1 MSEGNVTSCRTSEP
15 GFLVLN
21 NKIAWDR
28 GEPVNLNVSD
38 EGLRISSSTEY
49 TTDLEVELDKLGG
62 VLTLTDFAVAECS
75 MLYFLD
81 AEEGAIWLY
90 EPRQKYFER
99 LDCFNLPF
107 KNPTSITYAPGN
119 FYVADTEAEQRVY
132 ALAAINW
139 QVRWTI
145 PPQPVS
151 ADKQLKPAKP
161 FEPIDLAVDADGNLY
176 ALDQSNLAVLKFDT
190 EGHLTAIIGQT
201 ELASAKPV
209 SIAVALNKSL
219 YVLDALNEKVLRY
232 STHDGTLEDA
242 SFIIFQD
249 WIDKSRLPSEFEA
262 SVLATDSRGNI
273 YVGDRHEPGANQ
285 EDDRFISIFD
295 RNGKYAGEV
304 VGFRGAAEQLV
315 VDAENR
321 IYVFNKEAATADAP
335 ARERLVV
342 LKPLE
347 KYLKLSGT
355 SLVAGTYFSHSFDS
369 AASGNT
375 WHKFVLDG
383 ELPENTQLRV
393 SYLTGEEKGATEALL
408 QDETKSLS
416 EKNNLGWSSP
426 VVNATDA
433 LIKGVEGRYLWLK
446 IEFIGSEAAS
456 PLLRSVRVQFP
467 RVSYLRYLP
476 AVYQDDER
484 SRDFLERFLSV
495 FETFFGA
502 LERQID
508 HIARIFDP
516 QAARGADEFLHWIGS
531 WLAIAVDKNWSDE
544 RLRRLIMRA
553 PSLYKKR
560 GTRAGIEEII
570 EIYTGER
577 PIVVERF
584 QLECAD
590 ADPTSD
596 GFKIFRELF
605 ESNPYCFCVLLKPFP
620 SVGED
625 DRRSLNR
632 ILKAEK
638 PAHTCA
644 GLLTLQPWIY
654 LDMHTYLDI
663 NTYLS
668 EPDMRLDLG
677 GAMPQD
683 TVLTDAEDSGQL
695 ERRSRLNIDM
705 TLT

>member
-1 MSEGNVTSCRTSEP
+1 M
-15 GFLVLN
+15 LN
-21 NKIAWDR
+21 NRGAWEE
-28 GEPVNLNVSD
+28 GVPVNLSVSD
-38 EGLRISSSTEY
+38 EGLKISSSTEY

-81 AEEGAIWLY
+81 GEERAIWLY

-99 LDCFNLPF
+99 LDCFDLPF
-107 KNPTSITYAPGN
+107 KKPTSITYAPGN
-119 FYVADTEAEQRVY
+119 FFVADTEGEQRVY
-132 ALAAINW
+132 ALAAVNW

-145 PPQPVS
+145 PPEPVS
-151 ADKQLKPAKP
+151 ADKTLKLTKP
-161 FEPIDLAVDADGNLY
+161 FEPIDLAVDSDGNLY
-176 ALDQSNLAVLKFDT
+176 ALDQSNLAVLKFDA
-190 EGHLTAIIGQT
+190 EGNLISIIGES
-201 ELASAKPV
+201 ELGTAKPV

-219 YVLDALNEKVLRY
+219 YVLDTLQGKVLRFD
-232 STHDGTLEDA
+232 THDGTLEDA
-242 SFIIFQD
+242 DFIVFQE
-249 WIDKSRLPSEFEA
+249 WIDKGRLPAEFEA
-262 SVLATDSRGNI
+262 SVIATDSRGNI
-273 YVGDRHEPGANQ
+273 YVGDRHALGSNQ

-295 RNGKYAGEV
+295 GNGQYAGEV
-304 VGFRGAAEQLV
+304 VGFRGAALQLV

-321 IYVFNKEAATADAP
+321 IYVFNKEAATSDTAAK
-335 ARERLVV
+335 ERLVV

-347 KYLKLSGT
+347 KFLKLSGT

-375 WHKFVLDG
+375 WHKFVLDAS
-383 ELPENTQLRV
+383 LPENTQLRV
-393 SYLTGEEKGATEALL
+393 SYLIGEERGATDALL
-408 QDETKSLS
+408 QDETKPLTD
-416 EKNNLGWSSP
+416 KNNLGWSSP
-426 VVNATDA
+426 VVNASDA
-433 LIKGVEGRYLWLK
+433 LIRGGEGRYLWLK
-446 IEFIGSEAAS
+446 IEFIGSEFSS
-456 PLLRSVRVQFP
+456 PLLKSVRVEFP

-502 LERQID
+502 MERQID
-508 HIARIFDP
+508 HIARLFDP
-516 QAARGADEFLHWIGS
+516 EAARGAQDFLHWIGS

-544 RLRRLIMRA
+544 RLRKLITRA
-553 PSLYKKR
+553 PELYKKR

-577 PIVVERF
+577 PIIVERF
-584 QLECAD
+584 QLECED
-590 ADPTSD
+590 AAANLD
-596 GFKIFRELF
+596 GVKILRALF
-605 ESNPYCFCVLLKPFP
+605 EADPYCFCVLLKPFQLR
-620 SVGED
+620 GED
-625 DRRSLNR
+625 DRRALNR
-632 ILKAEK
+632 ILKSEK

-644 GLLTLQPWIY
+644 GLLSLQPWIY

-677 GAMPQD
+677 GAMPHD
-683 TVLTDAEDSGQL
+683 TVLTDAEDSGQI

-705 TLT
+705 TLS